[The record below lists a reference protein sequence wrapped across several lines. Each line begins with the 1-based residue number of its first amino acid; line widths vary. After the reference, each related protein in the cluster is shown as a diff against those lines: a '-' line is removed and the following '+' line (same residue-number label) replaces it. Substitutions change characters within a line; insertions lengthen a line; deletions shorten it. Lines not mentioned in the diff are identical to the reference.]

1 MMIKTSIFSLLLV
14 LVSGFT
20 IAQNLSSPNA
30 ELKMNFSLTD
40 AGEPTYEL
48 TYKGKSVVKQSK
60 LGLALKDSEDL
71 LKNFE
76 VLIIIVY
83 IK

>member
-1 MMIKTSIFSLLLV
+1 MMIKTSIFSLLFL
-14 LVSGFT
+14 LVSGLT

-48 TYKGKSVVKQSK
+48 TYKGKSVIKQSK
-60 LGLALKDSEDL
+60 LGLALKDSGSL
-71 LKNFE
+71 ANNLPAQLR
-76 VLIIIVY
+76 VG
-83 IK
+83 